1 MAEKILTCIGCP
13 MGCELTENYTEGDAD
28 SVVVTGNTC
37 EKGRIYGTNEVISPK
52 RTVTGTVNVV
62 NREGTVVSVKTVP
75 EIPKDM
81 VIPVSEELNNLYVEA
96 PTHIGDVVVRD
107 ILGTGSDLLIT
118 KNII

>member
-1 MAEKILTCIGCP
+1 MEEKTLTCIGCP
-13 MGCELTENYTEGDAD
+13 MGCELTVKYEAGNPD
-28 SVVVTGNTC
+28 SVTVSGNTC

-52 RTVTGTVNVV
+52 RIVTGTVNVI
-62 NREGTVVSVKTVP
+62 NREATVVSVKTVP

-81 VIPVSEELNNLYVEA
+81 VIPVAEELSTLYVEA

-118 KNII
+118 KNIL